1 MTRATPA
8 ILVTGATG
16 TVGREV
22 LRRLPA
28 DSPVRVLT
36 RNPERVGPVGE
47 GAEVM
52 AGDYADPGSLERA
65 LRGVDR
71 AFLVTARIG
80 GDDDARF
87 LRAARSVGVRQVVK
101 LSAAAVCDP
110 EADDLITRW
119 QRTCERQLR
128 ESGLAWT
135 LLRPRSFM
143 SNTLSWAPLIAAEQR
158 VSALYG
164 ESANACVD
172 PRDIAEVAVRAL
184 TEDGHEG
191 VAHTL
196 TGPEPISAVQQ
207 TECLAELLG
216 QPLAFEELDVA
227 RARELYLRRY
237 DLELADALLRSAERQ
252 RDGAK
257 FQVENTVL
265 RVTGSPARS
274 YAQWAA
280 DHLRAFETA
289 GREAA
294 AVTL

>member
-1 MTRATPA
+1 MTRAASP

-28 DSPVRVLT
+28 DSPVRVLA

-47 GAEVM
+47 GGEVV
-52 AGDYADPGSLERA
+52 AGDYADPGSLEQV
-65 LRGVDR
+65 LRGVER

-80 GDDDARF
+80 GDDDACF
-87 LRAARSVGVRQVVK
+87 LRAARSAGVRQVVK
-101 LSAAAVCDP
+101 LSAAAVRDP
-110 EADDLITRW
+110 GADDLITQW

-128 ESGLAWT
+128 ESGMAWT

-143 SNTLSWAPLIAAEQR
+143 SNTLSWAPMIAAERR
-158 VSALYG
+158 VRALYG

-191 VAHTL
+191 AAHTL

-207 TECLAELLG
+207 TERLAELLG
-216 QPLAFEELDVA
+216 QPLAFEELDVT
-227 RARELYLRRY
+227 RARELFLRRY
-237 DLELADALLRSAERQ
+237 EPELADALLRSAERQ

-257 FQVENTVL
+257 SRVENTVL
-265 RVTGSPARS
+265 KVTGRPARS

-280 DHLRAFETA
+280 DYLGAFETVTA
-289 GREAA
+289 TGR
-294 AVTL
+294 